1 MRGIHINNYIDNR
14 IMLSGRKVK
23 NEVQAVI
30 QSQKPKPMI
39 IPHIKYN

>member
-23 NEVQAVI
+23 NDAKAI
-30 QSQKPKPMI
+30 SQSNKPKPMI
-39 IPHIKYN
+39 IPHFNYH